1 MMDTVVEII
10 GSLLLIT
17 VDIFIAFLFS
27 EMIESI
33 LHKDRMWMGIL
44 PLILGIIMLQAA
56 VYSWLPGRFGY
67 AIQLFDGAITLQ
79 DGATLSNL
87 GAILVVQALAIGI
100 MLLKYIWS
108 AIRKE
113 NRFVGKFFA
122 LEVLFLLL
130 FGTAGVLLFENDD
143 MIALSKD
150 SSISSALLS
159 GLFFGG
165 LLLVTLGIMTMKRSK

>member
-10 GSLLLIT
+10 GSLLLIA
-17 VDIFIAFLFS
+17 VDIFIAILFS

-33 LHKDRMWMGIL
+33 LHKDRLWTGIL
-44 PLILGIIMLQAA
+44 PLIFGIIMLQAS

-100 MLLKYIWS
+100 MLVKYIWS
-108 AIRKE
+108 AIRKKTH
-113 NRFVGKFFA
+113 FVGFFSRWKCCFYCFS
-122 LEVLFLLL
+122 VQQGYFC
-130 FGTAGVLLFENDD
+130 
-143 MIALSKD
+143 SKM
-150 SSISSALLS
+150 
-159 GLFFGG
+159 
-165 LLLVTLGIMTMKRSK
+165 MT